1 MIFDRGFN
9 LLRLLLPIDIKVK
22 SSLSLLSPAVLI
34 TVFDISDNC
43 LLESVLKFCSI
54 IFNDP
59 SIPISSPEL
68 FKLSDKPSVNA

>member
-1 MIFDRGFN
+1 MIAGLFN
-9 LLRLLLPIDIKVK
+9 LDYYLPIDIKVK

-34 TVFDISDNC
+34 TEFDISDNC